1 MAGDP
6 KSGDG
11 DGDMV
16 VVGLTGN
23 VGAGKSAVAELW
35 RKAGV
40 SVASADELARKAV
53 APGSRVLAQ
62 VVERFGAGVLDGDGA
77 LDRDALRRIV
87 FRDAGA
93 RRRLEEVVHPAV
105 RWLRDDWTRAQRKA
119 GAGVVAW
126 EVPLLFETGMEREV
140 DVVVLVDAPEA
151 VRRQRIVASRGLS
164 EAEASAVMAAQD
176 PVAEKRRRAAF
187 VVENGGSLEELAVR
201 AGEVLA
207 AIRDSGAA
215 TGAGVGAAAGVGSVV
230 GVGAAAGGAGP
241 KAVLERLLG
250 AASVVLTTHVNA
262 DGDGAGS
269 QVAVAAFLRGR
280 GIPAWIV
287 NPTPFPDAFRFL
299 LPDQAWALPA
309 KGDDAARRCREAD
322 LAVVLDT
329 SQASRIGRVNPLI
342 RRLPKVVVDHHP
354 PSAGAVEGL
363 VFRDETAAATG
374 AMVLKVLEEVGA
386 PWATA
391 SLPEAGVPTAGGP
404 EPSEP
409 RWTSEIASAL
419 YVAVM
424 TDTGGFRFANATPE
438 CFRTAARL
446 VELGAKPATLHR
458 AVYGRFRRRR
468 YELLRHSLA
477 TLQVHESG
485 RIAWM
490 TVPVDPYR
498 SLGATADDLEG
509 FVDVPRSIEGVEAAL
524 LFRTTSEGDTKVSL
538 RSTGDVVVNG
548 IAAALG
554 GGGHPRAAGAVVKGS
569 PDVVTR
575 DVVGRVAA
583 LLS

>member
-1 MAGDP
+1 
-6 KSGDG
+6 
-11 DGDMV
+11 MV
-16 VVGLTGN
+16 IVGLTGN
-23 VGAGKSAVAELW
+23 AGAGKSAVAALW
-35 RKAGV
+35 REAGV
-40 SVASADELARKAV
+40 PVASADELARKAV

-62 VVERFGAGVLDGDGA
+62 VVERFGDGVLDGDGA
-77 LDRDALRRIV
+77 LNRAALRRIV
-87 FRDAGA
+87 FRDAVA
-93 RRRLEEVVHPAV
+93 RRRLEKVVHPAV
-105 RWLRDDWTRAQRKA
+105 RRLRDDWTRAQRAA
-119 GAGVVAW
+119 GAEVVAW
-126 EVPLLFETGMEREV
+126 EVPLLFETGMDREA
-140 DVVVLVDAPEA
+140 DVVVLVDAAEA
-151 VRRQRIVASRGLS
+151 VRRRRIVASRGLS

-176 PVAEKRRRAAF
+176 PVSEKQRRAAF
-187 VVENGGSLEELAVR
+187 VVDNDGSREQLAVR
-201 AGEVLA
+201 AAEVLA

-215 TGAGVGAAAGVGSVV
+215 AGATS
-230 GVGAAAGGAGP
+230 P
-241 KAVLERLLG
+241 KTVLERLLG

-299 LPDQAWALPA
+299 LPDPSWALPA

-354 PSAGAVEGL
+354 PAPGAVEGV

-374 AMVLKVLEEVGA
+374 AMVLKILEEAGA

-391 SLPEAGVPTAGGP
+391 GVPAAGGP
-404 EPSEP
+404 P
-409 RWTSEIASAL
+409 WTREIASAL
-419 YVAVM
+419 YVAVL

-446 VELGAKPATLHR
+446 VELGARPALLHR

-477 TLQVHESG
+477 TLEVHESG

-490 TVPVDPYR
+490 IVPVGPYR

-509 FVDVPRSIEGVEAAL
+509 FVDVPRSIEGVQAAL

-538 RSTGDVVVNG
+538 RSTGDVVVNEL
-548 IAAALG
+548 ATALG

-569 PDVVTR
+569 PEVVAR

>member
-1 MAGDP
+1 
-6 KSGDG
+6 
-11 DGDMV
+11 MV
-16 VVGLTGN
+16 IVGLTGN

-40 SVASADELARKAV
+40 PVALADELARKAV

-62 VVERFGAGVLDGDGA
+62 VAERFGDGVLDGDGA
-77 LDRDALRRIV
+77 LDRAALRRIV
-87 FRDAGA
+87 FPDAEA

-105 RWLRDDWTRAQRKA
+105 RRLRDDWTRAQRAA
-119 GAGVVAW
+119 GAEVVAW
-126 EVPLLFETGMEREV
+126 EVPLLFETGMDREV
-140 DVVVLVDAPEA
+140 DIVVLVDAPEA
-151 VRRQRIVASRGLS
+151 VRRRRIVASRGLS

-176 PVAEKRRRAAF
+176 PVSEKRRRAAF
-187 VVENGGSLEELAVR
+187 VVDNDGSREQLAVR
-201 AGEVLA
+201 AAEVLA

-215 TGAGVGAAAGVGSVV
+215 RGVDVGAAAD
-230 GVGAAAGGAGP
+230 GAGP

-299 LPDQAWALPA
+299 LPDPAWALPA
-309 KGDDAARRCREAD
+309 KGAEAARRCREAD

-342 RRLPKVVVDHHP
+342 RHLPKVVVDHHP
-354 PSAGAVEGL
+354 PSSGAVEGL

-374 AMVLKVLEEVGA
+374 ALVLKILAEAGA
-386 PWATA
+386 PWA
-391 SLPEAGVPTAGGP
+391 EAGVPAAGGP
-404 EPSEP
+404 PWMSD
-409 RWTSEIASAL
+409 IASAL
-419 YVAVM
+419 YVAVL

-446 VELGAKPATLHR
+446 VELGAQPAVLHR

-468 YELLRHSLA
+468 YELLRHALA
-477 TLQVHESG
+477 TLEVHESG

-490 TVPVDPYR
+490 TVPVGPYR
-498 SLGATADDLEG
+498 SLGATSDDLEG
-509 FVDVPRSIEGVEAAL
+509 FVDVPRSIEGVQAAL

-538 RSTGDVVVNG
+538 RSAGDVVVNEL
-548 IAAALG
+548 AAALG
-554 GGGHPRAAGAVVKGS
+554 GGGHPRAAGAVVKG
-569 PDVVTR
+569 PPEVVTP